1 MFKDTYKRVTSIGI
15 HIFFNHLHC
24 NGMGS
29 VFFILCHNE
38 IKKRLNKQ
46 VELPWGNAN
55 GVFHKLV
62 NILNIVESKAQ
73 VKF

>member
-1 MFKDTYKRVTSIGI
+1 
-15 HIFFNHLHC
+15 
-24 NGMGS
+24 MGS